1 MAAGYKDYYKTLGVT
16 RQASAKEIKAA
27 FRKLARKSHPDLHP
41 DDPAA
46 EARFKEVNEAHEVL
60 ADPEKRK
67 KYDQFGADWEHG
79 PQVRSP
85 FGGGAAGNGR
95 PMEYRT
101 MSANDLESMFGS
113 SHPFSD
119 FFNSMFGAGGAQA
132 PGAGSGGG
140 GRQRR
145 AVTSRGTDVEGEA
158 TISLE
163 QAASG
168 TATTVE
174 LAGGAAP
181 RRVEVKIPP
190 GITDGARVRAAGQG
204 SDGSGGGASGDL
216 YIRVRVAPH
225 PLFTREGDDLRT
237 RVPVPI
243 DVAIL
248 GGEVE
253 VPTIQGKRV
262 SLKVPAETQNGKV
275 LRLRGLGMPRLR
287 AEGRGDLHAEVELRL
302 PLPIKPAVREWAE
315 GLRDRL

>member
-1 MAAGYKDYYKTLGVT
+1 MAAGYKDYYQTLGVT

-41 DDPAA
+41 NDPAA

-79 PQVRSP
+79 PQGRSP
-85 FGGGAAGNGR
+85 FGPGMSGNGG

-113 SHPFSD
+113 AHPFSD
-119 FFNSMFGAGGAQA
+119 FFNSMFGAGGAQ
-132 PGAGSGGG
+132 GTGSPGG

-145 AVTSRGTDVEGEA
+145 AVSSRGTDVEGEA
-158 TISLE
+158 TITLE

-168 TATTVE
+168 TATTVA
-174 LAGGAAP
+174 LSGGTGP
-181 RRVEVKIPP
+181 RRVEVKIPA
-190 GITDGARVRAAGQG
+190 GIADGARVRAAGQG
-204 SDGSGGGASGDL
+204 SGGSGGGASGDL

-225 PLFTREGDDLRT
+225 SVFTRDGDDLRT

-243 DVAIL
+243 DVAML

-253 VPTIQGKRV
+253 VPTIKGGRI
-262 SLKVPAETQNGKV
+262 SLKVPSETQNGKV

-287 AEGRGDLHAEVELRL
+287 AEGSGDLHAEVELRL
-302 PLPIKPAVREWAE
+302 PLPLKPAVREWAE
-315 GLRDRL
+315 GLRERL